1 MVTRTRSRQ
10 DDILDAAEH
19 LFSTKAFHEVRLDD
33 IAARARVGKGTVY
46 LYWSRKE
53 DVYLA
58 IIRRGFAAV
67 LADLEERLAQTEAT
81 WSKLDAVVRALV
93 DFAFKHPGVYQIMRS
108 GVVTPEDPGLQSLR
122 AQLADRILSILHE
135 GIRLKEL
142 DDPFPALTT
151 QFIFSSVRGA
161 MLYPPPDL
169 TRDQLATH
177 IVRVLRGG
185 IGGGR

>member
-1 MVTRTRSRQ
+1 MLTRTQSRQ
-10 DDILDAAEH
+10 DDILDAAEY

-67 LADLEERLAQTEAT
+67 LAELENRLAHTGGT
-81 WSKLDAVVRALV
+81 WSKLEAVVRALV
-93 DFAFKHPGVYQIMRS
+93 DFAFRHPGVYQIMRS
-108 GVVTPEDPGLQSLR
+108 GAITPEDPELQSLR
-122 AQLADRILSILHE
+122 SQLAGRISEILDE
-135 GIRLKEL
+135 GIRLGEI

-169 TRDQLATH
+169 APGQLAGH
-177 IVRVLRGG
+177 IVRLLRSG
-185 IGGGR
+185 IGSGR